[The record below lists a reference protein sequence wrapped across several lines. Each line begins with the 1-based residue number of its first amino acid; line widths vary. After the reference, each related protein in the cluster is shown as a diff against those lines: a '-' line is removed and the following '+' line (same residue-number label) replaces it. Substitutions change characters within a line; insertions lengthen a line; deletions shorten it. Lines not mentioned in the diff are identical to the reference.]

1 MNQAQNPVEQTFLE
15 GFGSGLKTSVAR
27 IAGVAVVAM
36 GIICAVPAAG
46 SEDIPSTT
54 SAGPS
59 QPGQHLGNM
68 TGGNGFLPAT
78 GRGILAGNGAGD
90 ATKTGDE
97 SAQQSASEFGIR
109 DAASLGMGLSPVVGS
124 VYRSW
129 SWSPP
134 TTPSLTDRLTDLL
147 PPLASARG

>member
-1 MNQAQNPVEQTFLE
+1 MNPAKNPTEPALGQGCVTR
-15 GFGSGLKTSVAR
+15 LKASATRIVVA
-27 IAGVAVVAM
+27 AVVAM

-109 DAASLGMGLSPVVGS
+109 DAASLGMGLLPVVGS

-129 SWSPP
+129 SLSPP
-134 TTPSLTDRLTDLL
+134 TTPSPTDRLTDLL